1 MVKRRLIMPS
11 TSTRRKAKLTV
22 TISGDVVSEIDE
34 IAKEKGTP
42 RSQIMEEALRDWLL
56 KSKKEAIEKDIE
68 AYYLSL
74 TEKEKKED
82 REWTKIAAESAKR
95 TWND

>member
-1 MVKRRLIMPS
+1 MPS
-11 TSTRRKAKLTV
+11 TSILRKTKLTV
-22 TISGDVVSEIDE
+22 TISGDVVNEIDE

-42 RSQIMEEALRDWLL
+42 RSQIMEEMLRDSLL
-56 KSKKEAIEKDIE
+56 KSKKRAIEKDIE

-74 TEKEKKED
+74 SEKEKKED

>member
-1 MVKRRLIMPS
+1 MPS
-11 TSTRRKAKLTV
+11 IRTLRKAKLTV
-22 TISGDVVSEIDE
+22 TISGDVVNEIDE

-42 RSQIMEEALRDWLL
+42 RSQVMEEMLRDSLL
-56 KSKKEAIEKDIE
+56 KSKKRAIEKDIE

-74 TEKEKKED
+74 SEKEKKED

>member
-1 MVKRRLIMPS
+1 MVERRLIMPS
-11 TSTRRKAKLTV
+11 TNTMRKAKLTI
-22 TISGDVVSEIDE
+22 TISGDVVNEIDE

-42 RSQIMEEALRDWLL
+42 RSQIMEEALRDWLH
-56 KSKKEAIEKDIE
+56 KSKREAIEKDIE

-74 TEKEKKED
+74 SEKEKKED

-95 TWND
+95 TWDD

>member
-1 MVKRRLIMPS
+1 MPS
-11 TSTRRKAKLTV
+11 ISTLRKAKLTV
-22 TISGDVVSEIDE
+22 TISGDVINEIDE
-34 IAKEKGTP
+34 IAKEKGIP
-42 RSQIMEEALRDWLL
+42 RSQVMEKMLRDWLL
-56 KSKKEAIEKDIE
+56 KSKKREIEKDIE

-82 REWTKIAAESAKR
+82 REWTRIAAESVKR

>member
-1 MVKRRLIMPS
+1 MPS
-11 TSTRRKAKLTV
+11 TSILRKTKLTV
-22 TISGDVVSEIDE
+22 TISGDVVNEIDE
-34 IAKEKGTP
+34 IAKGKGTP
-42 RSQIMEEALRDWLL
+42 RSQVMEEMLRDSLL
-56 KSKKEAIEKDIE
+56 KSKKRAIEKDIE

-74 TEKEKKED
+74 SEKEKRGD

>member
-1 MVKRRLIMPS
+1 M
-11 TSTRRKAKLTV
+11 TV
-22 TISGDVVSEIDE
+22 TISGDVASEIDK
-34 IAKEKGTP
+34 IARKKRTP
-42 RSQIMEEALRDWLL
+42 RSQVMEEMLRDGLL
-56 KSKKEAIEKDIE
+56 KSKKRGIEKDIE

-82 REWTKIAAESAKR
+82 REWAKIATESAKR

>member
-1 MVKRRLIMPS
+1 MPS
-11 TSTRRKAKLTV
+11 TSTLRKAKLTV
-22 TISGDVVSEIDE
+22 TISGDVVNEIDE

-42 RSQIMEEALRDWLL
+42 RSQIMEEMLRDGLL
-56 KSKKEAIEKDIE
+56 KSKKGAIEKDIE

-82 REWTKIAAESAKR
+82 REWARIAEESAKR

>member
-1 MVKRRLIMPS
+1 MPYKNAA
-11 TSTRRKAKLTV
+11 RKAKLTV
-22 TISGDVVSEIDE
+22 TISGDVINEIDE

-42 RSQIMEEALRDWLL
+42 RSQVMEEALRDWLL

-74 TEKEKKED
+74 SEKEKRED
-82 REWTKIAAESAKR
+82 RQWTKIAAESAKR
-95 TWND
+95 MWND

>member
-1 MVKRRLIMPS
+1 MPS
-11 TSTRRKAKLTV
+11 ASALRKAKLTV
-22 TISGDVVSEIDE
+22 TISGDVVNEIDE

-42 RSQIMEEALRDWLL
+42 RSQVMEEMLRDWLI
-56 KSKKEAIEKDIE
+56 KSKKREIEKDIE

-82 REWTKIAAESAKR
+82 REWTRISAESAQR
-95 TWND
+95 TWDD